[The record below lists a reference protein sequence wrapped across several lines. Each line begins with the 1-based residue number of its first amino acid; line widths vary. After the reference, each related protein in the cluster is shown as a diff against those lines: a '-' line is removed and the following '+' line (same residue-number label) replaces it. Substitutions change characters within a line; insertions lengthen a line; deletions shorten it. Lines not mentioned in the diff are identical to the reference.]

1 MQKSSPVAYENP
13 MQTDGFEFVE
23 FAAPTA
29 GSDVNLRGLF
39 QRMGFTAVAK
49 HRSKNV
55 TLFRQGS
62 INFILNEEPN
72 SFASQFADLHG
83 PGACAMAFRVK
94 DAKYAFERALS
105 LGAEGFD
112 SPIGE
117 DELKIPA
124 IIGIGGSLLYFVDR
138 YTVSTIYD
146 VDFVPLPGVDQSP
159 VGLGLIEIDHLT
171 HNVFQGRMDHWADF
185 YIKLFNFREQR
196 YFDISGAKTGLLS
209 RAMIAPCS
217 KIRIPINES
226 RDDKSQIAEYLD
238 LYKGEGIQHIALTT
252 EKIIQ
257 SVNDMAVQN
266 IPFMTVPKTYY
277 KIVDE
282 RLPGNGLPLADLSQ
296 HHILIDGEIDG
307 ARKDLLLQI
316 FTKTVIGPIF
326 FEIIQRLGHQGF
338 GEGNFTALF
347 EALERDQMERGVL
360 LMQHATKTRYNEFAC
375 RQGSGI
381 GHTY

>member
-1 MQKSSPVAYENP
+1 MQKPASVQYENP

-23 FAAPTA
+23 FSSPMA
-29 GSDVNLRGLF
+29 GSDVDLRDLF
-39 QRMGFTAVAK
+39 QRMGFTAIAK

-55 TLFRQGS
+55 TLFRQGK

-83 PGACAMAFRVK
+83 PCACAMAFRVK

-105 LGAEGFD
+105 LGAEPFD
-112 SPIGE
+112 SLVGE
-117 DELKIPA
+117 GELKIPA
-124 IIGIGGSLLYFVDR
+124 IIGIGGSLLYFVDQ
-138 YTVSTIYD
+138 YTDSTIYD
-146 VDFVPLPGVDQSP
+146 VDFVPLPGVDQHP
-159 VGLGLIEIDHLT
+159 LGLGLIEIDHLT

-185 YIKLFNFREQR
+185 YIKLFSFREQR

-277 KIVDE
+277 KVVEE
-282 RLPGNGLPLADLSQ
+282 RLPGSGLPLAELSE

-307 ARKDLLLQI
+307 TRKDLLLQI

-326 FEIIQRLGHQGF
+326 FEVIQRLGHQGF

-360 LMQHATKTRYNEFAC
+360 
-375 RQGSGI
+375 
-381 GHTY
+381 

>member
-1 MQKSSPVAYENP
+1 
-13 MQTDGFEFVE
+13 
-23 FAAPTA
+23 
-29 GSDVNLRGLF
+29 
-39 QRMGFTAVAK
+39 
-49 HRSKNV
+49 
-55 TLFRQGS
+55 
-62 INFILNEEPN
+62 
-72 SFASQFADLHG
+72 
-83 PGACAMAFRVK
+83 MAFRVK

-105 LGAEGFD
+105 LGAEGFA
-112 SPIGE
+112 SPVGE
-117 DELKIPA
+117 GELKIPA

-138 YTVSTIYD
+138 YTDSTIYD
-146 VDFVPLPGVDQSP
+146 VDFLPLPGVNQHP

-171 HNVFQGRMDHWADF
+171 HNVFKGRMDHWANF
-185 YIKLFNFREQR
+185 YVKLFNFREQR

-277 KIVDE
+277 KVVDE
-282 RLPGNGLPLADLSQ
+282 RLPNSGLPLEELSK

-326 FEIIQRLGHQGF
+326 FEVIQRLGHQGF

-360 LMQHATKTRYNEFAC
+360 
-375 RQGSGI
+375 
-381 GHTY
+381 